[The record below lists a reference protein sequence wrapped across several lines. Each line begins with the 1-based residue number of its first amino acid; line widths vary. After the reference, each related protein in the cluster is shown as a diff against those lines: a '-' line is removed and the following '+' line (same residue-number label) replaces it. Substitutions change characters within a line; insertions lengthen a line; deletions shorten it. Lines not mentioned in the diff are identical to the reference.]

1 MQILHLCKIKLCK
14 ESIWFYWPQ
23 VEIDK
28 NAFYLQA
35 VCIGANKVIY
45 AMANIKDL
53 LKTPQYESVKSILDI
68 AGSLGEHEGK
78 EIYVVGGFVRD
89 LLMGKSI
96 NDIDIMTVGE
106 GIPFAERLSNKLGRK
121 KVVPFEKFGTAL
133 IPGGE
138 IQIEVATARKENY
151 SNDSRKPS
159 KVVYTNLKGDLLR
172 RDFTINAM
180 AMDIRPSSFG
190 VLTDPYGGIT
200 HIQKKVIK
208 TPLDPD
214 ETFSEDPLRMMR
226 AAYFASKLGFKIEEK
241 CRRSMKKQS
250 SRIDI
255 VSKERI
261 RDEFIKILST
271 EKPSIGL
278 VILQKT
284 GLMEIIFPEIHVMY
298 GMDQTKEWH
307 HKDIFAHTMQVVDNS
322 AKLSDKMELRF
333 AALVHD
339 IAKPITRRIDR
350 KKGYTFHGHDAIGEK
365 MIDIV
370 AKRMKLSNDLRDYL
384 KKLTLLHLRPIALVK
399 DVVTDS
405 AVRRL
410 MVAAGENLDDLMTLC
425 RADITTKNPNRVKRY
440 LKNFE
445 KVEKKMVNVI
455 EKDKIVSFQSPVR
468 GQEIMDVCG
477 LKEGREIG
485 VIKKAIEEAILE
497 GMIGNT
503 HSEALEYLLK
513 IKDDYP
519 K

>member
-14 ESIWFYWPQ
+14 ESIWFYRPQ
-23 VEIDK
+23 LEIDK

-68 AGSLGEHEGK
+68 AGSLGKHEGK
-78 EIYVVGGFVRD
+78 EVYVVGGFVRD

-96 NDIDIMTVGE
+96 NDIDIMIVGE

-151 SNDSRKPS
+151 NNDSRKPS
-159 KVVYTNLKGDLLR
+159 KVVYTDLRGDLLR

-200 HIQKKVIK
+200 HIQKKEIQ

-241 CRRSMKKQS
+241 CRRSIKKQS

-261 RDEFIKILST
+261 RDEFIKILRT
-271 EKPSIGL
+271 NKPSIGL

-284 GLMEIIFPEIHVMY
+284 GLMKIIFPEIHVMY

-339 IAKPITRRIDR
+339 IAKPITRRIDK

-365 MIDIV
+365 MMNKV
-370 AKRMKLSNDLRDYL
+370 GKRMKLSNKLLNYL

-399 DVVTDS
+399 SEVSDS
-405 AVRRL
+405 AIRRL
-410 MVAAGENLDDLMTLC
+410 IVAAGDELKDLMTLC
-425 RADITTKNPNRVKRY
+425 RADITTKNA
-440 LKNFE
+440 
-445 KVEKKMVNVI
+445 KMVKKYLNNFNIVEQKI
-455 EKDKIVSFQSPVR
+455 ETVLDKDSAEQFQSPIK
-468 GQEIMDVCG
+468 GKEIMKIFG
-477 LKEGREIG
+477 LSEGREIG
-485 VIKKAIEEAILE
+485 LIKKFVEEAILDGE
-497 GMIGNT
+497 IKNT
-503 HSEALEYLLK
+503 YEDAKKYLANYKK
-513 IKDDYP
+513 I
-519 K
+519 